1 MRTPDMSDEELDR
14 LFRHGAEAYPD
25 EVSLT
30 GWLKLEE
37 QLDSAARQQQLQ
49 QLVRRRVVRLFAAE
63 LALVLLLAGLWQA
76 TGGRTFW
83 TDTHTSA
90 AKTLAAPAPGRNRT
104 IASHSQPASRPP
116 RATSSASPL
125 PIPRV
130 GVGRE
135 EQLAAP
141 SQRAASRTTAVA
153 DKALAA
159 DHRRQALLLAA
170 VHHRPRTRPVTRYPE
185 KTGSVLL
192 PVAPSMGAAE
202 ADAARP
208 AVPEARTQPVP
219 EALAAAAS
227 VPAAGTDSL
236 LAPKVQA
243 AAPGPPVAL
252 PDTTQHRPLHLT
264 PASRLLLGLTGGP
277 EATAILPGPAPR
289 VGGTVGV
296 QLEYRLR
303 PRWRVRTGLV
313 RSIKRYAAHGA
324 DYNPPPDYWTHRIPI
339 DQVEAN
345 CRILEIPLDVRYDAI
360 LRPTHTFYA
369 TAGLTSLLM
378 RNERY
383 TYLYE
388 LNGRYV
394 NRSWSLARGS
404 NAPFRLVQLSVGME
418 HAAGSRWTV
427 QAEPFVK
434 VPLGGVG
441 FGQIKLSSSGILLG
455 VKYGLFRPRTV
466 AP

>member
-30 GWLKLEE
+30 GWLKVEE
-37 QLDSAARQQQLQ
+37 QLDTAAQQQQLQ
-49 QLVRRRVVRLFAAE
+49 QLVRRRVARLFVAE
-63 LALVLLLAGLWQA
+63 VALVLLLVGLWQA
-76 TGGRTFW
+76 TGGRTLW
-83 TDTHTSA
+83 TDTSA
-90 AKTLAAPAPGRNRT
+90 ATAKTSSGLVPGHSPTVTTR
-104 IASHSQPASRPP
+104 SQPANQPP
-116 RATSSASPL
+116 QAASSASPL
-125 PIPRV
+125 PIPRD

-141 SQRAASRTTAVA
+141 SQRATSRTTAVA

-159 DHRRQALLLAA
+159 DHRQALLLAV
-170 VHHRPRTRPVTRYPE
+170 VHHRPPAKQATHYPE
-185 KTGSVLL
+185 QTGSVLL
-192 PVAPSMGAAE
+192 SAAPMGAAE
-202 ADAARP
+202 VATARP
-208 AVPEARTQPVP
+208 AVPETGTQPIP
-219 EALAAAAS
+219 ETLTAAS
-227 VPAAGTDSL
+227 VPAADTDSL
-236 LAPKVQA
+236 LAPQVLA
-243 AAPGPPVAL
+243 AAPSPPVAL
-252 PDTTQHRPLHLT
+252 TDTTLHRPLRLVPT
-264 PASRLLLGLTGGP
+264 SRLLLGLTGGP
-277 EATAILPGPAPR
+277 EATALLPGPAPR

-296 QLEYRLR
+296 LLEYRVL

-313 RSIKRYAAHGA
+313 RSVKRYAAHGA

-369 TAGLTSLLM
+369 TAGLTSLFM

-394 NRSWSLARGS
+394 SRSWSLARGS

-418 HAAGSRWTV
+418 HAAGSRWMV

-434 VPLGGVG
+434 MPLGSVG
-441 FGQIKLSSSGILLG
+441 FGQIKLSSAGLLLG
-455 VKYGLFRPRTV
+455 VKYGLFRPRPT

>member
-1 MRTPDMSDEELDR
+1 MAT
-14 LFRHGAEAYPD
+14 
-25 EVSLT
+25 EVDF
-30 GWLKLEE
+30 E
-37 QLDSAARQQQLQ
+37 
-49 QLVRRRVVRLFAAE
+49 
-63 LALVLLLAGLWQA
+63 
-76 TGGRTFW
+76 
-83 TDTHTSA
+83 
-90 AKTLAAPAPGRNRT
+90 
-104 IASHSQPASRPP
+104 
-116 RATSSASPL
+116 
-125 PIPRV
+125 
-130 GVGRE
+130 
-135 EQLAAP
+135 
-141 SQRAASRTTAVA
+141 VA
-153 DKALAA
+153 
-159 DHRRQALLLAA
+159 
-170 VHHRPRTRPVTRYPE
+170 
-185 KTGSVLL
+185 
-192 PVAPSMGAAE
+192 
-202 ADAARP
+202 AARP
-208 AVPEARTQPVP
+208 ATPETSTRPGPEASAAPTL
-219 EALAAAAS
+219 EANS
-227 VPAAGTDSL
+227 DSL
-236 LAPKVQA
+236 HVPQVLAV
-243 AAPGPPVAL
+243 APGAL
-252 PDTTQHRPLHLT
+252 GALTDTTQHRPLRLK

-277 EATAILPGPAPR
+277 EATALLPGPAPR

-296 QLEYRLR
+296 LLEYRVL

-313 RSIKRYAAHGA
+313 RSIKRYAAHGT

-394 NRSWSLARGS
+394 SRSWSLARGS

-434 VPLGGVG
+434 MPLGGVG
-441 FGQIKLSSSGILLG
+441 FGQIKLSSAGILLG
-455 VKYGLFRPRTV
+455 VKYGLFRPRPT